1 MELSFKRYL
10 EEQEKVP
17 PRKGD
22 RTRIRL
28 RIATIE
34 VLDKVGYHRMR
45 ISDIVSAA
53 GITSGSL
60 YQYYTD
66 KPHVTLAVLDEF
78 GEFFATR
85 QNIGFDGP
93 ARSHFE
99 AIRRSNFRFFQLVE
113 QNPGLMRC
121 LLQVAD
127 DEPEFARRF
136 YANSHRQNQRIA
148 QGILKRLGAAPDRLP
163 AITVVVY
170 ALGAMMDEIARRLL
184 IQKDPELRGLVE
196 AIDLDTE
203 ALADVLASI
212 WYRALYASDSAESEA
227 AIACALGTPRKVE
240 PQARVQPQAG
250 RRRPRARRPAR

>member
-1 MELSFKRYL
+1 MELSFKKYL
-10 EEQEKVP
+10 EEQEKLA

-28 RIATIE
+28 RIATID
-34 VLDKVGYHRMR
+34 VLDRVGYHRMR
-45 ISDIVSAA
+45 ISDITAAA
-53 GITSGSL
+53 GVTAGSL
-60 YQYYTD
+60 YQYYSD
-66 KPHVTLAVLDEF
+66 KLHVTLAVLDEF
-78 GEFFATR
+78 GEFFAKC
-85 QNIGFDGP
+85 QNIGYDGP

-99 AIRRSNFRFFQLVE
+99 AIRRSNFRFFRLVE

-148 QGILKRLGAAPDRLP
+148 QGILKRLGASPDRLP
-163 AITVVVY
+163 TITVVVY

-184 IQKDPELRGLVE
+184 VQKDPELRGLVD

-212 WYRALYASDSAESEA
+212 WYRTLYAGDSAESKD
-227 AIACALGTPRKVE
+227 AIACALGAPRQVV
-240 PQARVQPQAG
+240 PQARVQPQPG
-250 RRRPRARRPAR
+250 RRRPRAIRPAR